1 MKNCSTEFWIN
12 LVGEFN
18 VYNILAVFSLAQEYG
33 FNKETIIKNLTL
45 LKSAEGRFQLV
56 RSEDSVTG
64 IIDYAHTD
72 DALKNLL
79 KTINNIRNVNEELIV
94 VFGCGGERDKSKRLL
109 MTEVACDLSNQVILT
124 SDNPRGES
132 LDSIISDMT
141 DGLDPLQKEKI
152 LIISDR
158 KEAIN
163 TAARL
168 AKSKDII
175 VLAGKGHETYQEING
190 NKIPFNDKNELK
202 KALKII

>member
-1 MKNCSTEFWIN
+1 M
-12 LVGEFN
+12 
-18 VYNILAVFSLAQEYG
+18 
-33 FNKETIIKNLTL
+33 
-45 LKSAEGRFQLV
+45 
-56 RSEDSVTG
+56 TG

-141 DGLDPLQKEKI
+141 DGLDPLHKEKI
-152 LIISDR
+152 L
-158 KEAIN
+158 
-163 TAARL
+163 L
-168 AKSKDII
+168 
-175 VLAGKGHETYQEING
+175 
-190 NKIPFNDKNELK
+190 
-202 KALKII
+202 

>member
-1 MKNCSTEFWIN
+1 MKNYSTEFWIN

-33 FNKETIIKNLTL
+33 FKKETILKNLSL

-79 KTINNIRNVNEELIV
+79 KTINKIRNINEELIV
-94 VFGCGGERDKSKRLL
+94 VFGCGERDKSKRLL

-141 DGLDPLQKEKI
+141 DGLDPLQKEK
-152 LIISDR
+152 
-158 KEAIN
+158 
-163 TAARL
+163 
-168 AKSKDII
+168 KS
-175 VLAGKGHETYQEING
+175 
-190 NKIPFNDKNELK
+190 
-202 KALKII
+202 